1 MADEGQDVGAAS
13 STATG
18 IETGTSAGTLNTDTA
33 QTGAQTQSQFVPFS
47 RFKEV
52 NDRAGAL
59 ERSHAAVVQR
69 AAQLERRLQ
78 QLETVKPAGTPRT
91 PEEQRARADALQA
104 LNDLV
109 GDDPKWKAVLAL
121 AQHGPQIVQGLQG
134 VQNLTRA
141 QQDGLVRGARTEL
154 SSLAKEAGLP
164 HTGDALDTIED
175 IVTGIIGR
183 DPDAMQ
189 KFQQG
194 DTSVVSAAFKKL
206 ADGFVANLRRSS
218 TATLVDTKN
227 KVRQLPPVSRGG
239 PAGPAA
245 PAKLELGKEREY
257 EAGLHKTARARLAE
271 LLTG

>member
-1 MADEGQDVGAAS
+1 MDPEISGVEIPGSPPGTETPPAD
-13 STATG
+13 TPP
-18 IETGTSAGTLNTDTA
+18 
-33 QTGAQTQSQFVPFS
+33 GAQPGSPAADKLTPFHQHPDWQ
-47 RFKEV
+47 RMV
-52 NDRAGAL
+52 RDRNDANARA
-59 ERSHAAVVQR
+59 H
-69 AAQLERRLQ
+69 QLEQRLR
-78 QLETVKPAGTPRT
+78 QLETTPRTPGTPRT

-245 PAKLELGKEREY
+245 PAKLEPGKEREY
-257 EAGLHKTARARLAE
+257 EAGLHKSARARLAE